1 MITYYNEL
9 GEFKYDGKLIV
20 EFKQRDDQ
28 SEIVNYDDENFPC
41 FSFDGFLTG
50 IEPWVRNTHWHDDIE
65 LLSVVS
71 GTMAYNV
78 NGQMITLNAGD
89 TIFVNARNLH
99 YSDGINRQ
107 LATYYVTVVHPSVLG
122 SSKSVFSKYLLPVLS
137 DKNLQYI
144 VFKNGTKEAEEIQ
157 NYSQTIYENKLN
169 PFEITRC
176 LFEIWRHILNKHQS
190 GNDEFTKTSGLNIE
204 CAKQMIMFA
213 KANYQ
218 NKITLTEIANS
229 GNVSKST
236 CNNIFKSYTGFTPSE
251 FVIRYRIDRAIDLL
265 QNTNDNISM
274 ISSKCGFTS
283 PSYMAEQFMKC
294 YGKSPRDFR

>member
-1 MITYYNEL
+1 MDTYYTDK
-9 GEFKYDGKLIV
+9 GEFTYDGELLV
-20 EFKQRDDQ
+20 EFKQREDQ

-41 FSFDGFLTG
+41 FSFQGFLTG
-50 IEPWVRNTHWHDDIE
+50 VEPWVRNTHWHDDIE
-65 LLSVVS
+65 LLSVVE

-78 NGQMITLNAGD
+78 NGKIIELNAGD

-122 SSKSVFSKYLLPVLS
+122 SSKSVFNKYLMPVLS
-137 DKNLQYI
+137 DKNCEYI
-144 VFKNGTKEAEEIQ
+144 IFKAGTTEAKEIQ
-157 NYSQTIYENKLN
+157 KYSETIYENRLN

-176 LFEIWRHILNKHQS
+176 LFEVWHHILNKHEAS
-190 GNDEFTKTSGLNIE
+190 VGEITRTGINVE
-204 CAKQMIMFA
+204 CAKRMIMFA

-218 NKITLTEIANS
+218 NKITLKEIADS

-236 CNNIFKSYTGFTPSE
+236 CNNIFKSYTGYTPSE

-265 QNTNDNISM
+265 QNTDDSIST
-274 ISSKCGFTS
+274 ISGKCGFTT
-283 PSYMAEQFMKC
+283 PSYMSEQFMKC
-294 YGKSPRDFR
+294 FHKSPRDFR